1 MDCRWIKD
9 GKGELIALLVPK
21 EFKPEGY
28 NFLTPGE
35 LNLQVGVNAYKAEGA
50 VEAHRHNPV
59 VRTTQGTMEAILV
72 RRGRMSLQLYD
83 NESQPL
89 EQLEVGAGDFVLLVS
104 GGHAITFLEQCDLL
118 EVKQGPFVS
127 REQDKTPLFA
137 ATGGSAHE

>member
-1 MDCRWIKD
+1 MDCRWINS
-9 GKGELIALLVPK
+9 GKGEPIALLVPK
-21 EFKPEGY
+21 GFKPEGY

-35 LNLQVGVNAYKAEGA
+35 LNLQVGVNAYKAQGK

-72 RRGRMSLQLYD
+72 RTGRMSLQLYD
-83 NESQPL
+83 NENQPL
-89 EQLEVGAGDFVLLVS
+89 ACLEMGAGDFVLLVS

-127 REQDKTPLFA
+127 REQDKTMLFA
-137 ATGGSAHE
+137 PGEGKSA

>member
-1 MDCRWIKD
+1 MDCRWINS
-9 GKGELIALLVPK
+9 GKGEPIALLVPK

-35 LNLQVGVNAYKAEGA
+35 LNLQVGVNAYKAGGR

-59 VRTTQGTMEAILV
+59 MRTIQGTMEAIQV
-72 RRGRMSLQLYD
+72 RTGRLSLQLYD
-83 NESQPL
+83 NENQPL
-89 EQLEVGAGDFVLLVS
+89 ERLDMGAGDFVLLVS

-127 REQDKTPLFA
+127 REQDKTMLFP
-137 ATGGSAHE
+137 ATGGQSE

>member
-9 GKGELIALLVPK
+9 RKGVPIALLVPK

-35 LNLQVGVNAYKAEGA
+35 MSLQVGVNAYKAHGK

-59 VRTTQGTMEAILV
+59 VRTIQGTMEAILL
-72 RRGRMSLQLYD
+72 RTGRMSLELYD
-83 NESQPL
+83 HENQPL
-89 EQLEVGAGDFVLLVS
+89 ECLEMGAGDFVLLVS
-104 GGHAITFLEQCDLL
+104 GGHAITFLEQCELL

-127 REQDKTPLFA
+127 RDEDKTLLFA
-137 ATGGSAHE
+137 ASGGHTA